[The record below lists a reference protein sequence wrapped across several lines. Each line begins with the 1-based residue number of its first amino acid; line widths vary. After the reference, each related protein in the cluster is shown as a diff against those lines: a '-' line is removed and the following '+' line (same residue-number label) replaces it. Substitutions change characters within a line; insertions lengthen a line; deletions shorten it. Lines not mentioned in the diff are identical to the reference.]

1 MVYPVKAFQELVDQL
16 NRLPGIGPKSAERL
30 AIFLLGMEERDAK
43 QIADSIATLHAR
55 VKRCPVCFNLSD
67 GGECRTCLDPKRD
80 RSIILVVEEA
90 RDVMAIERAGTY
102 TGLYH
107 VLGGTIRLSAGI
119 GPEKLTIDSLV
130 KRIKNEKPDEVI
142 LATNLTHEGNLTAL
156 YIQRELNGTNCKV
169 TRIASGIP
177 AGTELEFADD
187 LTLSYSIKGRVN
199 LDKE

>member
-1 MVYPVKAFQELVDQL
+1 MSYPVKAFQELVDQL
-16 NRLPGIGPKSAERL
+16 TLLPGIGPKSAERL
-30 AIFLLGMEERDAK
+30 AIYILGMEAPEASKLADAVG
-43 QIADSIATLHAR
+43 TLHGR
-55 VKRCPVCFNLSD
+55 VERCPTCYNLSD
-67 GGECRTCLDPKRD
+67 GGECCICTDPKRD
-80 RSIILVVEEA
+80 HSVILVVEEV
-90 RDVMAIERAGTY
+90 RDVLAIERAGAY
-102 TGLYH
+102 KGLYH

-130 KRIKNEKPDEVI
+130 DRITRDKPKEVI

-156 YIQRELNGTNCKV
+156 YIQRELAGTDSRI

-187 LTLSYSIKGRVN
+187 LTLAHSIRGRVA

>member
-1 MVYPVKAFQELVDQL
+1 MAYPVKAFQELVEQL

-30 AIFLLGMEERDAK
+30 AIFILGMEPEEAA
-43 QIADSIATLHAR
+43 QIGEAVSSLHGK
-55 VKRCPVCFNLSD
+55 VSRCPNCYNISD
-67 GGECRTCLDPKRD
+67 GGLCSICSDPRREKQT
-80 RSIILVVEEA
+80 ILVVEEI
-90 RDVMAIERAGTY
+90 RDVLAIERSGTFNG
-102 TGLYH
+102 TYH
-107 VLGGTIRLSAGI
+107 VLGGTIRLSAGV

-130 KRIKNEKPDEVI
+130 NRVKKENPDEII

-156 YIQRELNGTNCKV
+156 YIQRELSGQNCLI

-187 LTLSYSIKGRVN
+187 LTLSHSIKGRVN